1 MRPPAGGLVDPLL
14 IPLQLQAPRG
24 PITLFVLSIR
34 TLHGTNTS
42 RSCGGT
48 EEAHQ
53 RLEQTAV
60 PVQVVRRMEHH
71 PLRLQWQL
79 AMRERGLRQ
88 KRAPRLGKS

>member
-1 MRPPAGGLVDPLL
+1 MRPTAGGLVDPLQRP
-14 IPLQLQAPRG
+14 IQLQAPRG
-24 PITLFVLSIR
+24 PINLFVLDIR
-34 TLHGTNTS
+34 KLDGTNPS

-48 EEAHQ
+48 EEAQQ